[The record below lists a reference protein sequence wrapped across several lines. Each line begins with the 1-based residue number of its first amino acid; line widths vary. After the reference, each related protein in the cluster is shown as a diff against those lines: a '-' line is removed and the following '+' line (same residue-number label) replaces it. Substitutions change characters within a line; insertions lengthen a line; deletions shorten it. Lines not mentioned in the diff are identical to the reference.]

1 MVRVLLKLTARP
13 EPLDASDA
21 LAIAICH
28 VNVASTR
35 ARLDRKA

>member
-1 MVRVLLKLTARP
+1 MVRVLLGLKEAP

-35 ARLDRKA
+35 ARLTRKA